1 MTTIREANG
10 NDSAELTEL
19 LRLLTSDDANV
30 TVLPEKL
37 EEVRKRPD
45 SFVFVAE
52 IAEKLVGTVQ
62 VTLCPDVMYRHQ
74 PYAIVENLF
83 VRKET
88 RGKGVGRAILD
99 KVEKLCLD
107 KDCSKIMLLS
117 SIRRESAHRFFQS
130 LGYDGDSKKGFVK
143 YRKTLGNVFPI

>member
-10 NDSAELTEL
+10 NDSAGLTEL
-19 LRLLTSDDANV
+19 LRLLTSDSNV
-30 TVLPEKL
+30 AVLPEKL

-83 VRKET
+83 VRNET
-88 RGKGVGRAILD
+88 RGKGIGRAILD

-107 KDCSKIMLLS
+107 MDCSKIMLLS
-117 SIRRESAHRFFQS
+117 SVHRESAHRFFRS
-130 LGYDGDSKKGFVK
+130 LGYDGDSKRGFIK
-143 YRKTLGNVFPI
+143 YRNTLAI